1 VLNLTFKP
9 EAASQNSFSI
19 SNLLLPYSEI
29 GDIAVFSS
37 IFSVFSGLKID
48 PAEEMKFIDLI
59 DKFLVKRNFK
69 NTLIIQISLSIIEL
83 FEELLDIPAAQ
94 TMSNESG
101 NLLSSLILKDT
112 SALKFSISQLLIE
125 KSRLSFG

>member
-83 FEELLDIPAAQ
+83 
-94 TMSNESG
+94 MSLVIYSVH
-101 NLLSSLILKDT
+101 
-112 SALKFSISQLLIE
+112 
-125 KSRLSFG
+125 